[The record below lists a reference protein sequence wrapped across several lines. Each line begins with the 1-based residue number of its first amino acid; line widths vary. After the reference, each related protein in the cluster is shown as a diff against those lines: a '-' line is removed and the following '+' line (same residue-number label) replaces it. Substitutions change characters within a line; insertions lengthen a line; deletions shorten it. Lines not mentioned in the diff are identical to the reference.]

1 MKKASKALSVAAS
14 VILWIVIL
22 LAALFAFTTLATKDV
37 SNVSSIAGYTP
48 LSVVTDSMKPT
59 FNAGD
64 LIIIKKTDPSKLEE
78 GDIITFHT
86 IIENEYSL
94 NTHRIA
100 EIIDNNSF
108 RSYVTKGDNNQIE
121 DQHIISDGDIVG
133 KYVAKLPKVGRVMD
147 FLNSSIGFLVVIVLP
162 MLIFFIY
169 QVYHLIMVGIS
180 LKKAMAIEAAEEAA
194 RAAAVVTAQ
203 AHAASVSA
211 DTTQATMS
219 ASSAETKDIGA
230 AADVTAQ
237 AAQSSAGTTQE
248 VSDSAGNEIGNAASA
263 EALSETEKLRR
274 ELEEARRKAE
284 EAERRLNEMQ
294 NLDKNF

>member
-1 MKKASKALSVAAS
+1 MKKASKILSVAAS

-194 RAAAVVTAQ
+194 RAATAVTAQ
-203 AHAASVSA
+203 AQAASVSA
-211 DTTQATMS
+211 D
-219 ASSAETKDIGA
+219 
-230 AADVTAQ
+230 
-237 AAQSSAGTTQE
+237 TTQE